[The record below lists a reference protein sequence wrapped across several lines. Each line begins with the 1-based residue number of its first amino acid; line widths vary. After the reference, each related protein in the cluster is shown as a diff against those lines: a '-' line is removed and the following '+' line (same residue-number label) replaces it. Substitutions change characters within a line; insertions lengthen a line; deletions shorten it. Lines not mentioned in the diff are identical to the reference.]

1 MEGSRVAKAATGLV
15 LVAALLPGA
24 GALAATPDD
33 ARPAWLDPG
42 RGADER
48 AHELVRHMT
57 LDEKASQMQNH
68 ALAIPRLQLPAYNWW
83 NEALHGVVSVRA
95 ATTVFPEPI
104 GLAASFDPALV
115 GRMGDVIADEGRI
128 RHAEA
133 LVGGSDLLFA
143 GLTFFSPNI
152 NLFRD
157 PRWGRGQETYGE
169 DPLLTARMGVAFIH
183 GLQGDDPAHPKVV
196 ATAKHYAV
204 HSGPEPL
211 RHGFNV
217 DVSPH
222 DLEDSYLPAFRAAV
236 VDGHVASVMCVYNA
250 VDGVP
255 GCASVPLLA
264 TTLRRDWGFRG
275 YVVSDCDAV
284 SDISEHHHYVATTVD
299 ARAAAVKAGM
309 DNECKASGADFG
321 APVPPES
328 SWKEYAEAVRR
339 GRLAEADL
347 DRALERSLRWRFA
360 LGMFDPQPV
369 ETSTTLTASLED
381 VLPGGPADNDA
392 HRELA
397 LQAARESMV
406 LLKND
411 GTLPLAGGLHD
422 LAVVGPLADQRIVMY
437 GNYAGFPSRSTTV
450 LEGLRRRYP
459 GVEMHVA
466 RGSDFPG
473 EPASPP
479 AGWLAT
485 PNGRRGLTVEYFR
498 GGEAEGAAAS
508 SGIATGVD
516 VNPGSVVPLGAPAG
530 SYTIRWTGTLTPAA
544 SGRYRVGLA
553 GESATLRVDGRLLV
567 DKRAAPLAG
576 PKTEELALEAG
587 HAYAI
592 EVVSYPGLMHA
603 ARLLCDPVEP
613 AERQVA
619 QAVEAARASQVVVAV
634 VGITSQLEGEE
645 SAVDLPGF
653 KGGDRTSLDLPAQ
666 EQSLLEALKATGK
679 PLVVVLMNGSAL
691 SVNWAA
697 GNANAILEAWYPGE
711 EGGTAIAQ
719 TLAGD
724 NNPAGRLPVTFY
736 KGVEQLPPFEDYSMA
751 HRTYRYF
758 GGEPLYPFGFGLGY
772 STFAYSGLSLDAAA
786 IRAGKGVVASVQVR
800 NTGARDGDEVVQLY
814 VRFPA
819 AEGVPLRALRA
830 FERVHV
836 KAGESRRVQL
846 ALGERELSHVD
857 ARGRHVVTPGAY
869 TLDVGGGQPG
879 RGTLSTVLQ
888 VSGTKVLPR

>member
-1 MEGSRVAKAATGLV
+1 MSKSARGLV
-15 LVAALLPGA
+15 LLPSLLFVAAVAAGEGGA
-24 GALAATPDD
+24 VPAYLDR
-33 ARPAWLDPG
+33 ARPAD
-42 RGADER
+42 AR
-48 AHELVRHMT
+48 AHDLVRRLT

-68 ALAIPRLQLPAYNWW
+68 SVGIPRLQLPAYNWW
-83 NEALHGVVSVRA
+83 SEALHGVLSLRS

-115 GRMGDVIADEGRI
+115 GRMGDVIATEGRI
-128 RHAEA
+128 RHREA
-133 LVGGSDLLFA
+133 LLEGSDLTFA

-255 GCASVPLLA
+255 GCASAPLLDA
-264 TTLRRDWGFRG
+264 TLRKAWGFRG

-284 SDISEHHHYVATTVD
+284 ADISEHHHYVGSTVE

-309 DNECKASGADFG
+309 DNECKASAADFG

-328 SWKEYAEAVRR
+328 SWHEYAEAVRK
-339 GRLAEADL
+339 GKLAEVDL

-360 LGMFDPQPV
+360 LGMFDPPGDNALNRLP
-369 ETSTTLTASLED
+369 STE
-381 VLPGGPADNDA
+381 ADSDEQRA
-392 HRELA
+392 LA

-406 LLKND
+406 LLAND
-411 GTLPLAGGLHD
+411 GTLPLAGTLQD
-422 LAVVGPLADQRIVMY
+422 VAVVGPLADQRSVLY
-437 GNYAGFPSRSTTV
+437 GNYAGSPSRSTTV
-450 LEGLRRRYP
+450 LEGMRRQFPSARVHY
-459 GVEMHVA
+459 A

-479 AGWLAT
+479 AAWLST
-485 PNGRRGLTVEYFR
+485 TGGRAGLTVEYFK
-498 GGEAEGAAAS
+498 GAVAEGIALAKGTAS
-508 SGIATGVD
+508 SVNI
-516 VNPGSVVPLGAPAG
+516 NPGSGVPADAPAG
-530 SYTIRWTGTLTPAA
+530 TYTIRWTGTLTPAT

-553 GESATLRVDGRLLV
+553 GESSTLRIDGKLV
-567 DKRAAPLAG
+567 ADKRAGMLSGPL
-576 PKTEELALEAG
+576 TQELPLEAG
-587 HAYAI
+587 HSYAI
-592 EVVSYPGLMHA
+592 EVVSYPGLVHA
-603 ARLLCDPVEP
+603 TRLLCDLVETP
-613 AERQVA
+613 QQQVNS
-619 QAVEAARASQVVVAV
+619 AVDAARQSDVVVAV

-645 SAVDLPGF
+645 SAVELPGF

-666 EQSLLEALKATGK
+666 EQALLEALKATGK

-697 GNANAILEAWYPGE
+697 AHANAILEAWYPGE
-711 EGGTAIAQ
+711 EGGTAIAE
-719 TLAGD
+719 TLAGA

-758 GGEPLYPFGFGLGY
+758 EGEPLFPFGFGLSY
-772 STFAYSGLSLDAAA
+772 SSFAYNGLSLAATNIEAGQGDA
-786 IRAGKGVVASVQVR
+786 VSVLVQ
-800 NTGARDGDEVVQLY
+800 NTSQRDGDEVVQLY
-814 VRFPA
+814 LGFPQA
-819 AEGVPLRALRA
+819 DGAPLRALRA
-830 FERVHV
+830 FERVHL
-836 KAGESRRVQL
+836 KAGESRRVRL
-846 ALGERELSHVD
+846 ELGKRELSHVD
-857 ARGRHVVTPGAY
+857 ARGRHVITPGRY
-869 TLDVGGGQPG
+869 RVSVGGGQPG
-879 RGTLSTVLQ
+879 PGAATATLQ
-888 VSGTKVLPR
+888 VRGNRQLPR